1 MCRIVESLQPSPVD
15 ANYKGAE
22 SIAKLDPERDPSG
35 NYSTA
40 MGTSAAKRVDL
51 QNRICVV
58 RGLSVL
64 LDADLA
70 ALYGV
75 KPGALLQAIRRNA
88 SRFPADFMFQLTNQ
102 EVTNLLLTPDVRTMY
117 VLSFTRRWPACR
129 LKAPGARKTDS
140 KCA

>member
-1 MCRIVESLQPSPVD
+1 
-15 ANYKGAE
+15 
-22 SIAKLDPERDPSG
+22 
-35 NYSTA
+35 

-70 ALYGV
+70 ALYGL

-88 SRFPADFMFQLTNQ
+88 SRFPADFMFQLTNH

-129 LKAPGARKTDS
+129 LKAPSARKTDS